1 MKELDSLPGA
11 TDLAPELLQE
21 YHALFARH
29 GIPLWF
35 EGKDRGDVADPD
47 DENRVAERLLMVS
60 THGYWGDPPPA
71 GVPDTGG
78 QTYYVLEVSK
88 AWARAGRQVIILAR
102 WFEPYPRVVEFA
114 EGVWLVRIRAGSDE
128 FVRKEEI
135 YGLTPALAEGATAVA
150 SLFGAQGVA
159 GHYADG
165 MVVAAEVAERL
176 EIPLVCVPHSL
187 GVLKMLRL
195 GMDPDDQAEL
205 RDPRFHFWV
214 RESFELAGLRAANFE
229 IANTPTEPEGLE
241 EHYGLSFPFE
251 VMPAG
256 AAHPFFE
263 VTQTAPDLLRELGLE
278 QGRFVAFWGR
288 MSTAKNVEGVVAV
301 LGEAR
306 RLDPVAAGSVKAL
319 LIGGSPDQPSS
330 EERVVAAAVQREMDR
345 YGLTDEDVVRLESQG
360 HATLARIARSA
371 LAYVGM
377 QQLEPF
383 GMGIAEAMAAG
394 LPALVSAKA
403 GITRWLDDGE
413 HALFI
418 DPDAPAD
425 GAAAL
430 VRLLHA
436 STLRRLL
443 SDNGRAKA
451 RQDFSWDGIARKQG
465 RVMDRLVLGEDPRE
479 GAVERPAETV
489 HFARRSGRAYHR
501 TIPTWRG
508 DFPRITPVLVDAA
521 EELLPHIQRRIERAL
536 DGGERLV
543 VALGG
548 ESGSGKTEISHL
560 LTLML
565 RHEGIGSKVLPGDAF
580 FIRRPADNYEHR
592 RSADREGRLAE
603 VIGPQEVDL
612 PRLDRILDEIRKRDV
627 GLTRVPSYSRTRI
640 VPDRFYPDV
649 PVALYQVDAVFIDLT
664 YSLLLENVT
673 CKVYLERSSLAHLDN
688 VKARNLKRDPDQDF
702 DFIHR
707 VLQIEQG
714 LIAPLARR
722 ADIVVGPDYRLVE
735 R

>member
-1 MKELDSLPGA
+1 MQELDSLPG
-11 TDLAPELLQE
+11 TTGLAPELLTE
-21 YHALFARH
+21 YHTLFADN

-35 EGKDRGDVADPD
+35 EGKGGAADAVQAADRLV
-47 DENRVAERLLMVS
+47 MVS

-88 AWARAGRQVIILAR
+88 AWARAGRKVVILAR
-102 WFEPYPRVVEFA
+102 WFEPYPRVETFA
-114 EGVWLVRIRAGSDE
+114 DGVWLVRVRAGSDE

-135 YGLTPALAEGATAVA
+135 YSLTPALAEGATAVA
-150 SLFGAQGVA
+150 SLFGAQGVV

-195 GMDPDDQAEL
+195 GMDPADQAEL

-214 RESFELAGLRAANFE
+214 REAFELAGLRAANFE
-229 IANTPTEPEGLE
+229 IANTPREPEGLA
-241 EHYGLSFPFE
+241 EHYGLSFPYE

-256 AAHPFFE
+256 AARPFFE
-263 VTQTAPDLLRELGLE
+263 PPGGAVADDLLRGLGLE
-278 QGRFVAFWGR
+278 ERRFIVFWGR
-288 MSTAKNVEGVVAV
+288 MSTAKNVEGVVSV

-306 RLDPVAAGSVKAL
+306 RLDPVVAGPVKVL
-319 LIGGSPDQPSS
+319 LVGGSTEAPSN
-330 EERVVAAAVQREMDR
+330 EEQVVGKAIQQAMEHYQ
-345 YGLTDEDVVRLESQG
+345 LTDEAVVRLGSQD
-360 HATLARIARSA
+360 HDVLAWIARRA

-377 QQLEPF
+377 QRLEPF
-383 GMGIAEAMAAG
+383 GMGIAEAMASG
-394 LPALVSAKA
+394 LPALVSTKA
-403 GITRWLDDGE
+403 GITRWLEDGT

-418 DPDAPAD
+418 DPDVPAD

-430 VRLLHA
+430 MRLLHA
-436 STLRRLL
+436 SALRRVLAET
-443 SDNGRAKA
+443 GRAKA
-451 RQDFSWDGIARKQG
+451 LEDFSWDGIARKQG
-465 RVMDRLVLGEDPRE
+465 RAMDRLVLGEDPRE
-479 GAVERPAETV
+479 GALERPAETH
-489 HFARRSGRAYHR
+489 HFARRAGRAFHR

-508 DFPRITPVLVDAA
+508 DFPRITPVLVEAA
-521 EELLPHIQRRIERAL
+521 EALLPHIRRRVEESLAR
-536 DGGERLV
+536 GERLV

-560 LTLML
+560 LSLML
-565 RHEGIGSKVLPGDAF
+565 RGRGIGTEVFPGDAF
-580 FIRRPADNYEHR
+580 FVRKPAENHEHR
-592 RSADREGRLAE
+592 LAADREGRLSE
-603 VIGPQEVDL
+603 VIGSQEVDL
-612 PRLDRILDEIRKRDV
+612 PRLDRILAEIRPRDV

-664 YSLLLENVT
+664 YSLLLENVS
-673 CKVYLERSSLAHLDN
+673 CKVYLERSSLTHIDD
-688 VKARNLKRDPDQDF
+688 VRARNLQRDPDQDF
-702 DFIHR
+702 DFIQR
-707 VLQIEQG
+707 VLVLEQD
-714 LIAPLARR
+714 LIAPLAER
-722 ADIVVGPDYRLVE
+722 ADIVVDSDYRVVD